1 MRFNLLLTLL
11 NIYSK
16 EWFYMLYDEY
26 DFCMDTSYDFS
37 TYNNPCITGYNNP
50 GSLSTNDITRRYM
63 QHVNY
68 DYC

>member
-1 MRFNLLLTLL
+1 
-11 NIYSK
+11 
-16 EWFYMLYDEY
+16 MLYDEY